1 MKLNPVEIVIE
12 MHTKRIYKLSRT
24 KKTKKTLFQDNR
36 LPLNIPHREK
46 LLWLWNVHKQNV
58 KKSHSKK

>member
-1 MKLNPVEIVIE
+1 MNSNLGIVIE
-12 MHTKRIYKLSRT
+12 TKTHRLFKVYAKRT
-24 KKTKKTLFQDNR
+24 IFMDNR